1 MCRLSSRK
9 RPLPDR
15 IHTEAPFA
23 KRSDRNSAVSAL
35 MLAEKRF
42 GCLGRDVLH
51 EVISNR
57 PCSTPMSHKKV
68 THASRP
74 HPADS
79 LKTHSAHGNRPQ
91 RMVQDAAGGRVA
103 VSETLP
109 QCTAVNVT
117 FLMHLAL
124 YRRAGGTREHAYPD
138 CIPVALTAAR
148 CGDQVCDPVC
158 GRQLTSARPH

>member
-1 MCRLSSRK
+1 MIGDQLYLRGDVARERNALNQALHPCHRQAFVPRSAFNLATTNRL
-9 RPLPDR
+9 
-15 IHTEAPFA
+15 
-23 KRSDRNSAVSAL
+23 
-35 MLAEKRF
+35 
-42 GCLGRDVLH
+42 
-51 EVISNR
+51 
-57 PCSTPMSHKKV
+57 
-68 THASRP
+68 
-74 HPADS
+74 
-79 LKTHSAHGNRPQ
+79 Q
-91 RMVQDAAGGRVA
+91 RMVEDAAGGRVA

-109 QCTAVNVT
+109 QCTSVNVT